1 MTPKFITDAFFR
13 MTSKEDQFD
22 GVLLS
27 LAQQHEGGVKDLL
40 ETIFSFL
47 LRKTDFY
54 TGGTQGEAKKLVLE
68 KFQKYEAKA
77 DAERKRKAEEIEERE
92 RKRKER
98 LKKEKEEE
106 EKLLKKNEDEPKIK
120 ELTDEEAAK
129 LEKEIEDSK
138 KQKETVDSK
147 EDNTKEEEEE
157 EDEKDKGKLKPNEGN
172 GCDLPNYRWTQTLQE
187 IELRVP
193 LNVNFIP
200 KSRDIVVDI
209 AKKHIKVGI
218 RGQPPIIDGD
228 LCNEVKVEDSTWVLE
243 DRKTIFVSMEK
254 VNKME
259 WWTRVVTTDPEINTK
274 KVQPENSK
282 LSDLDS
288 ETRSMVEKMM
298 YDQRQKEV
306 SFFFLKGQ
314 KGQYCLEGEGVEK
327 TLFPQLEI
335 SSCLFK

>member
-13 MTSKEDQFD
+13 MTPKEDQFD

-120 ELTDEEAAK
+120 
-129 LEKEIEDSK
+129 
-138 KQKETVDSK
+138 
-147 EDNTKEEEEE
+147 
-157 EDEKDKGKLKPNEGN
+157 
-172 GCDLPNYRWTQTLQE
+172 
-187 IELRVP
+187 
-193 LNVNFIP
+193 
-200 KSRDIVVDI
+200 
-209 AKKHIKVGI
+209 
-218 RGQPPIIDGD
+218 GD
-228 LCNEVKVEDSTWVLE
+228 
-243 DRKTIFVSMEK
+243 
-254 VNKME
+254 
-259 WWTRVVTTDPEINTK
+259 
-274 KVQPENSK
+274 
-282 LSDLDS
+282 
-288 ETRSMVEKMM
+288 
-298 YDQRQKEV
+298 
-306 SFFFLKGQ
+306 FFL
-314 KGQYCLEGEGVEK
+314 LH
-327 TLFPQLEI
+327 
-335 SSCLFK
+335 